1 MNPEEISRDDLK
13 DLLQASYLPQKKASS
28 LMEQKG
34 YKFDPELSSME
45 QKVYVSPSG
54 KPIISERGS
63 TRLSD
68 WLIEDPKILFGG
80 GLFDSR
86 RVANSKQLSKETEAK
101 YGMAPTLVGHSL
113 GGYLAEKGARK
124 GSDVYTMN
132 KASGLPSVFFSTPK
146 SQTDY
151 RTTLDLPSALS
162 SYQSGGNHKTL
173 KGSWNP
179 IASHDIRY
187 LK

>member
-1 MNPEEISRDDLK
+1 MESELSKGDLK
-13 DLLQASYLPQKKASS
+13 DLLKASYLPQRKADE
-28 LMEQKG
+28 LMSKKG

-63 TRLSD
+63 TRVSD
-68 WLIEDPKILFGG
+68 WLIEDPKVLFGG
-80 GLFDSR
+80 AFGDTR
-86 RVANSKQLSKETEAK
+86 RVSQSKQLSKETEAK

-124 GSDVYTMN
+124 GSEVYTMN
-132 KASGLPSVFFSTPK
+132 KASGIPSVFYSTPK
-146 SQTDY
+146 SQHDY
-151 RTTLDLPSALS
+151 RTTLDIPSALS
-162 SYQSGGNHKTL
+162 SYQGGGEHKTL

-179 IASHDIRY
+179 LLSHNINY

>member
-1 MNPEEISRDDLK
+1 METELSKGDLK
-13 DLLQASYLPQKKASS
+13 DLLQASYLSQKKASS

-54 KPIISERGS
+54 KPVILELGY

-68 WLIEDPKILFGG
+68 WLIKDPKVLLGG
-80 GLFDSR
+80 GIFDRR

-101 YGMAPTLVGHSL
+101 YGMAPTLVGHNL

-132 KASGLPSVFFSTPK
+132 KASGIPS
-146 SQTDY
+146 D
-151 RTTLDLPSALS
+151 
-162 SYQSGGNHKTL
+162 
-173 KGSWNP
+173 
-179 IASHDIRY
+179 
-187 LK
+187 

>member
-1 MNPEEISRDDLK
+1 METDLSKGDLK
-13 DLLQASYLPQKKASS
+13 DLLKASYLPQRKADE
-28 LMEQKG
+28 LMSQKG

-63 TRLSD
+63 TRVSD
-68 WLIEDPKILFGG
+68 WLVENPKILFGS

-86 RVANSKQLSKETEAK
+86 RVSNAKQLSKATEEK

-124 GSDVYTMN
+124 GSDIYTMN
-132 KASGLPSVFFSTPK
+132 KGAGFPSAFYSTPK
-146 SQTDY
+146 TQTDY
-151 RTTLDLPSALS
+151 RTALDIPSALS
-162 SYQSGGNHKTL
+162 SYQGGGKHTTL
-173 KGSWNP
+173 SGSWDP
-179 IASHDIRY
+179 FKSHNINY